1 MASGSDPSADDL
13 ILQMQHLAAA
23 AKAGQAAHAQEGR
36 SARLRT
42 KAQQLA
48 AEAQTEVDRAEADQK
63 VAEEKLAHAREPGR
77 SPLEAADLFTA
88 GKALA
93 ADAKTRLVKS
103 RARLNFAL
111 DQMDEADRRDYQTL
125 QLEAAAEAHAQLAA
139 SGDDSS
145 RMPVLPASAVPAPS
159 TPSKP
164 SAPSAPAAPA
174 AGSASSDGEPDGA

>member
-23 AKAGQAAHAQEGR
+23 AKAGEAARAQQQHGR

-48 AEAQTEVDRAEADQK
+48 AEAQTEVENSERDQHA
-63 VAEEKLAHAREPGR
+63 AEEKLTHAREPGR

-111 DQMDEADRRDYQTL
+111 AQMDEADRRDYQTL
-125 QLEAAAEAHAQLAA
+125 QLEAAAEAHAQLAE

-145 RMPVLPASAVPAPS
+145 RTPVLPA
-159 TPSKP
+159 
-164 SAPSAPAAPA
+164 
-174 AGSASSDGEPDGA
+174 GSGSGTGSPDGA

>member
-36 SARLRT
+36 TTRLRT
-42 KAQQLA
+42 KAQQMA
-48 AEAQTEVDRAEADQK
+48 AAAQTEVDHAERDQK
-63 VAEEKLAHAREPGR
+63 AAEEKLAQAREPGR
-77 SPLEAADLFTA
+77 APLEAADLFTA
-88 GKALA
+88 GRALA
-93 ADAKTRLVKS
+93 ADAKTRLVKA

-125 QLEAAAEAHAQLAA
+125 QLEAAAEAHAQLAE

-145 RMPVLPASAVPAPS
+145 RMPVLPAGPAP
-159 TPSKP
+159 
-164 SAPSAPAAPA
+164 APAAA
-174 AGSASSDGEPDGA
+174 TSGGGGGSGTDGA